1 MYQPL
6 PGSGNPFFRVCVSA
20 SMTRSLSPSVQ
31 QCIGGLSEDTTAVLG
46 KKKRREIRAQRKQR
60 VWCTCNQ
67 SQLSPHSAHVIQGPC
82 MMVGARANRTL
93 IPCLP
98 SQGMSPKDALPSGAE
113 DGPLSNQ
120 FRISPNVTG
129 LPEQT
134 TARPLCTDAE
144 RPQQRHSGAWK
155 GPQVALPLKQV
166 HKASRFPFCLQPSPA

>member
-1 MYQPL
+1 
-6 PGSGNPFFRVCVSA
+6 
-20 SMTRSLSPSVQ
+20 
-31 QCIGGLSEDTTAVLG
+31 
-46 KKKRREIRAQRKQR
+46 
-60 VWCTCNQ
+60 
-67 SQLSPHSAHVIQGPC
+67 

-144 RPQQRHSGAWK
+144 SGHSK
-155 GPQVALPLKQV
+155 GTVVPGRDLRL
-166 HKASRFPFCLQPSPA
+166 RYL

>member
-144 RPQQRHSGAWK
+144 SGHSK
-155 GPQVALPLKQV
+155 GTVVPGRDLRL
-166 HKASRFPFCLQPSPA
+166 RYL